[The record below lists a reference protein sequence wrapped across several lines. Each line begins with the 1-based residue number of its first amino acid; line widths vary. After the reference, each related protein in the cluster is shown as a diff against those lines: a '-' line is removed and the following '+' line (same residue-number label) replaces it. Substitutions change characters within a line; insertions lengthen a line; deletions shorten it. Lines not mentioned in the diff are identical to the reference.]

1 MVYFQC
7 NFKVQFKNSLLCVF
21 SVIFFMNLSLFLP
34 TNYLVHMKYNHILFY
49 CTLFSCTSSI
59 LWFLQ
64 IVGCGNPVLSEAV
77 GALFL
82 MAFAH
87 FCLWVTFWSSLRYFE
102 HLHHCYICYGELQS
116 MVVDVV
122 IVSVLKGYE
131 LQPCTTTNLID
142 KYVCYDRSANG
153 SHVSFSLKLLIFCD
167 IIIFKSGQLITPQ

>member
-1 MVYFQC
+1 
-7 NFKVQFKNSLLCVF
+7 
-21 SVIFFMNLSLFLP
+21 
-34 TNYLVHMKYNHILFY
+34 
-49 CTLFSCTSSI
+49 
-59 LWFLQ
+59 
-64 IVGCGNPVLSEAV
+64 
-77 GALFL
+77 

-167 IIIFKSGQLITPQ
+167 IIIFKSGQLITPQWSLSVHVKKKSCVSFTWNLKLGMIKISEEGMSKAKNRGKARTLALAMLRIERKCSWTKLKVLFQQTHKR